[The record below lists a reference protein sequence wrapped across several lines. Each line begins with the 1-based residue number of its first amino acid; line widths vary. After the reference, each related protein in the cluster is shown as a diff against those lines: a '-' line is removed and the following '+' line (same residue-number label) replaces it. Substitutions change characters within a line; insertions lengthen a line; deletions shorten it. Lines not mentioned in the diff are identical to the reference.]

1 MFHFIVPL
9 ATDSGV
15 QFDTSIIDKT
25 MEPTLNERKPQKK
38 SRHKTEIFP

>member
-25 MEPTLNERKPQKK
+25 MEPTLNEKTTKK